1 MHRIVSMDAIP
12 HTCSCV
18 TRLSGMASA
27 IDFHCAHMSIFSL
40 LVEVVISKVR
50 PHLTMLAENRQPFI
64 QATKPSAP
72 SV

>member
-18 TRLSGMASA
+18 TRLSGLAVACALAVAS
-27 IDFHCAHMSIFSL
+27 AHMSIFSL
-40 LVEVVISKVR
+40 LVEVVISKAR
-50 PHLTMLAENRQPFI
+50 PHLPFI